1 MRVRLSF
8 APHRSHDM
16 RDAMKPARLAMI
28 AGLVLGTLAP
38 GRTATAADAENTL
51 YMDLEYGRVTI
62 EMRPDLAPRHVAR
75 IKRLVREGFYDGVA
89 FHRVIEG
96 FMAQGGDPTG
106 TGRGGSGTTL
116 PAEFSDHPHVRGVVS
131 MARAQDPDS
140 ADSQFFIVFA
150 PAPHL
155 DGQYTV
161 WGEVVS
167 GMEFVDRLERGDRR
181 RGGVV
186 ADPDRIVRMRVA
198 RDVERAN

>member
-1 MRVRLSF
+1 M
-8 APHRSHDM
+8 H
-16 RDAMKPARLAMI
+16 RLARRFSRPALI
-28 AGLVLGTLAP
+28 AGLVLGMLAP
-38 GRTATAADAENTL
+38 GRAAIAADAENTL

-62 EMRPDLAPRHVAR
+62 EMKPDLAPRHVAR

-116 PAEFSDHPHVRGVVS
+116 PAEFSDHPHARGVVS

-167 GMEFVDRLERGDRR
+167 GMEFVDRIKRGDWR
-181 RGGVV
+181 RGGAV

-198 RDVERAN
+198 ADVERAN

>member
-1 MRVRLSF
+1 
-8 APHRSHDM
+8 
-16 RDAMKPARLAMI
+16 MKPARSASRLASRLALV
-28 AGLVLGTLAP
+28 AGLVLGTLLP
-38 GRTATAADAENTL
+38 GRSAVAADAEDTL

-62 EMRPDLAPRHVAR
+62 ETRPDLAPRHVAR

-131 MARAQDPDS
+131 MARTQDPDS
-140 ADSQFFIVFA
+140 ADSQFFIMLA

-161 WGEVVS
+161 WGKVVS
-167 GMEFVDRLERGDRR
+167 GMEFVDRLERGDSQ

-186 ADPDRIVRMRVA
+186 ADPDRIVRMRIA
-198 RDVERAN
+198 GDAERAE